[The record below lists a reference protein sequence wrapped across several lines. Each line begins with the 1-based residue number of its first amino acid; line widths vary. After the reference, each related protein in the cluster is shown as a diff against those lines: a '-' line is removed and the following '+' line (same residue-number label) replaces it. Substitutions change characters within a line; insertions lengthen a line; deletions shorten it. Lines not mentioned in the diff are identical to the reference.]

1 MRNAEFI
8 RYCRA
13 TGDEATAR
21 LYEET
26 IQPDEKHHHELGRRL
41 LLELATT
48 EAAQTAAREASRK
61 VLSMAEELQEI
72 ARLKLGISRAPG
84 C

>member
-8 RYCRA
+8 RFCRA
-13 TGDEATAR
+13 QGDEATAR
-21 LYEET
+21 LYDET
-26 IQPDEKHHHELGRRL
+26 IQPDEQHHHELGRRL

-48 EAAQTAAREASRK
+48 DEAQAAAREASRR

-72 ARLKLGISRAPG
+72 ARLKLGITRAPG